1 MFAVIA
7 DSSPTASLSAVTEPA
22 PIRAA
27 LRMPAV
33 ILSAL
38 RLAILAFVIA
48 ASWMLAVLT

>member
-7 DSSPTASLSAVTEPA
+7 DSSPTASLSAVKPA